1 MTSASFDAMNH
12 DERWLVMAPTDSEGI
27 YREVATFSSEADA
40 TEFCEQEGD
49 GDWQVLDASEMDIE

>member
-1 MTSASFDAMNH
+1 MEH

>member
-1 MTSASFDAMNH
+1 MG
-12 DERWLVMAPTDSEGI
+12 SEDV
-27 YREVATFSSEADA
+27 YKRQTFNSEADA